1 MLVTSLPEGR
11 LDIIGDVHGEIEA
24 LTKLLSVLGYST
36 AGVHPSGRRLVF
48 VGDLTD
54 RGPDSPAVIDFVSQ
68 LVADERGYCVLGNH
82 DLNLLLE
89 LEKHDNGWFYG
100 DAFEHDGKLIP
111 QRLADD
117 DVRTRTLDFFRTLPV
132 ALERP
137 GLRVVHAYWDQD
149 AISRVRGEPD
159 VKALFKQYESQ
170 IAVECAMDASI
181 DETDQGLRHQNDN
194 PVKLLTSGPERRVDT
209 PFEASGKL
217 RYEGRV
223 KWWETHDD
231 SQNLTVFGHYSLGQ
245 EVRRS
250 GSAVC
255 CDYGVSKRYKERL
268 KPSFDGTYEL
278 RLAAIRVPEQVVV
291 FDNGTQETLK

>member
-159 VKALFKQYESQ
+159 VKALFKQYE
-170 IAVECAMDASI
+170 
-181 DETDQGLRHQNDN
+181 L
-194 PVKLLTSGPERRVDT
+194 
-209 PFEASGKL
+209 
-217 RYEGRV
+217 
-223 KWWETHDD
+223 
-231 SQNLTVFGHYSLGQ
+231 SLIHIS
-245 EVRRS
+245 EPTRP
-250 GSAVC
+250 
-255 CDYGVSKRYKERL
+255 Y
-268 KPSFDGTYEL
+268 
-278 RLAAIRVPEQVVV
+278 
-291 FDNGTQETLK
+291 